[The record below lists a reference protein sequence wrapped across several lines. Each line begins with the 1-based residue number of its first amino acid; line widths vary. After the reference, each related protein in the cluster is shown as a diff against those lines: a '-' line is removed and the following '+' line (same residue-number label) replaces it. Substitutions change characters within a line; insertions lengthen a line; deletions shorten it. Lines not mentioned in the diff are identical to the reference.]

1 MSIRFSL
8 PILLGLIALTS
19 GAPLWA
25 VTKVVSQGEV
35 LLVRDE
41 KGTQYG
47 ALRVEIIEPK
57 KDRLVYRWLL
67 PAEKAKSLA
76 TPDVRGGTMEVRQ
89 IRGRALVAFG
99 PFVLE
104 WHGGAGK
111 KGLFSAHGNLGIQ
124 PMYVA
129 TSAIREPTRI
139 TDMVSG
145 YAYEVATNR
154 EAPTPL
160 GLVETLGDLPK
171 ARLGLA
177 VEETLLLDENGIE
190 IPSIRISRVDEESN
204 AFSAGIREGQELVAI
219 NDREIY
225 SAADFRGMISGIQ
238 VGEQV
243 TLSVVENGEPK
254 KIRFE
259 AAARIASPGTR
270 PAREIDPNLSPEE
283 RARLEK
289 NQDVFEIMLESVEAL
304 RAIGYD

>member
-1 MSIRFSL
+1 MLTPSHHTILAFLVWFPLAL
-8 PILLGLIALTS
+8 PV
-19 GAPLWA
+19 WA
-25 VTKVVSQGEV
+25 VTKVVSQGEI

-41 KGTQYG
+41 KGSQFG
-47 ALRVEIIEPK
+47 ALRVETIEPK
-57 KDRLVYRWLL
+57 QDRLVYRWFL
-67 PAEKAKSLA
+67 PSEKTKSLA
-76 TPDVRGGTMEVRQ
+76 GPDVRDGTVEVRQ

-129 TSAIREPTRI
+129 ASAIREPTRI
-139 TDMVSG
+139 TDMASG

-154 EAPTPL
+154 EVPTPL

-171 ARLGLA
+171 ARLGIA

-204 AFSAGIREGQELVAI
+204 AFTAGTREGQELLAI

-225 SAADFRGMISGIQ
+225 SAADFRGLVSSLN

-243 TLSVVENGEPK
+243 TLSVTENGEPK

-259 AAARIASPGTR
+259 ATARIASPGTR
-270 PAREIDPNLSPEE
+270 PVREIDPNLSPEE
-283 RARLEK
+283 RERLEK
-289 NQDVFEIMLESVEAL
+289 NQDVFDIMLESVEAL